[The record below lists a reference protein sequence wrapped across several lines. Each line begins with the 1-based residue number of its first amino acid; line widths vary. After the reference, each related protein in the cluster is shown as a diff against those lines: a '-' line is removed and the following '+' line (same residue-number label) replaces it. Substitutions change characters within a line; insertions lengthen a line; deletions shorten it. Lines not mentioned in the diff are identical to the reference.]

1 MSSELALHSHI
12 VWAAF
17 FETVLATPSEE
28 TGDTHLLPQDLD
40 QGFGS
45 HLHGLGMFLKCVLE
59 VLQVYLKLQ
68 KTSGESYQAGL
79 LRGKMVEKIGY
90 FQEDRMNFKS

>member
-1 MSSELALHSHI
+1 MSSELALHSQI

-17 FETVLATPSEE
+17 FETVLATLSGE
-28 TGDTHLLPQDLD
+28 TGDTHLLPQDID

-45 HLHGLGMFLKCVLE
+45 YLHGLGMSLKCVLE

-68 KTSGESYQAGL
+68 KTGGDSYQAGL
-79 LRGKMVEKIGY
+79 LRGKMVGKLVIARKI
-90 FQEDRMNFKS
+90 Q